1 MKDIL
6 LYDRIKET
14 THITGTSDVILEGA
28 VAGFSSFLD
37 YVPLSGDSFYAIT
50 DGSKYE
56 VGSGTLYQDG
66 SDIKLSRNS
75 VRSSE
80 SDNSKVNFPNNG
92 LKEVYAT
99 YPGAFA
105 VVSNPLDAAQFSRES
120 GIDYWSGAQTV
131 DSDSQ
136 FVWDESNG
144 RLGVNTNAP
153 LSAVHIAGNNQTSE
167 LRVSGITLGSSGIDF
182 VEVGVGYSVGR
193 QREPFLRNTL
203 SEHASGILE
212 LSGSV
217 DQTISFKQ
225 QIAGTFLGVTSG
237 VCPAECGDNDPVFR
251 TLTVEDIPN
260 LSGLYVTQDQ
270 HADKALGNIA
280 FYKENKHITYSD
292 SLRLDTSTT
301 PDELH
306 VSGTINLKFTS
317 QDQLIARS
325 GVSSAS
331 DNTIINNNG
340 LLVVPTYDTVP
351 DVVTAISA
359 ANVGAIAFASGDS
372 YIMIANGL
380 SWVSGQLN

>member
-28 VAGFSSFLD
+28 VAGFSAFLD
-37 YVPLSGDSFYAIT
+37 YIPLSGDSFYAIT
-50 DGSKYE
+50 DGSIYE

-80 SDNSKVNFPNNG
+80 SDNSKVNFLNNG

-99 YPGAFA
+99 YPGAFG
-105 VVSNPLDAAQFSRES
+105 VVSNPLDTPQVSRES
-120 GIDYWSGAQTV
+120 GIAYWSGAQTL
-131 DSDSQ
+131 DSDSE
-136 FVWDESNG
+136 FVWDETNG
-144 RLGVNTNAP
+144 RLGVNISSPRVAID
-153 LSAVHIAGNNQTSE
+153 IAGTNETSE
-167 LRVSGITLGSSGIDF
+167 LRVSGITLGASGIDF
-182 VEVGVGYSVGR
+182 VEVGVGYSTGR
-193 QREPFLRNTL
+193 QREPFLRNRL
-203 SEHASGILE
+203 AEEASGILE
-212 LSGSV
+212 LSGIV
-217 DQTISFKQ
+217 NEIVHFKPQT
-225 QIAGTFLGVTSG
+225 AGTFLGVTSG
-237 VCPAECGDNDPVFR
+237 VCPAECGDNHPVFR
-251 TLTVEDIPN
+251 TLEVDDIPN

-301 PDELH
+301 PDEFH
-306 VSGTINLKFTS
+306 VSGTIKFT
-317 QDQLIARS
+317 DQLIADS
-325 GVSSAS
+325 GIGGPS
-331 DNTIINNNG
+331 DNTIVNNNG
-340 LLVVPTYDTVP
+340 LLVVPTYDTVA
-351 DVVTAISA
+351 DVSSAISA